1 MNIITQNGEVV
12 LNYNNVIGVERN
24 GKDIDAK
31 LIDGYEITLAT
42 YQTEER
48 AKEVLNIYKIA
59 DPNKGIVVI
68 FPEN

>member
-48 AKEVLNIYKIA
+48 AKEVFNFYKIA
-59 DPNKGIVVI
+59 DPNKGIAVI